1 VETLYDALYWR
12 QVNSGVRQMNVM
24 DRSVMAAADQKP
36 KQQAKLAL
44 RQRQR
49 RIAIGVALI
58 VAVAAAAYYVW
69 ATTLCGDCGGLPVPL
84 PTPPA

>member
-1 VETLYDALYWR
+1 
-12 QVNSGVRQMNVM
+12 MNVM
-24 DRSVMAAADQKP
+24 DRSVVAAADQKA

-44 RQRQR
+44 RQRRR

-58 VAVAAAAYYVW
+58 VTVAAYYVW

>member
-1 VETLYDALYWR
+1 
-12 QVNSGVRQMNVM
+12 MNVM
-24 DRSVMAAADQKP
+24 DRSVVAAADQEA

-44 RQRQR
+44 ARRQR
-49 RIAIGVALI
+49 RWKVAIGVALI
-58 VAVAAAAYYVW
+58 VVIAAAAYYYW

>member
-1 VETLYDALYWR
+1 
-12 QVNSGVRQMNVM
+12 MNVM
-24 DRSVMAAADQKP
+24 DRSVVAAADQEA

-44 RQRQR
+44 AR
-49 RIAIGVALI
+49 RKIAIGVALI
-58 VAVAAAAYYVW
+58 VVIAAAAYYYW